1 MKRIVTLEKWHSW
14 GPDDSFSVGDYA
26 VDEIVCDLR
35 NCLPPAWDTRELF
48 QLGEPYSHVE
58 APETGK
64 FRPTFS
70 TFVRDGKY
78 WRCCGHCFLGETQH
92 RGGW

>member
-1 MKRIVTLEKWHSW
+1 MKRIVTLEKWHSC

-70 TFVRDGKY
+70 TFARDGKY
-78 WRCCGHCFLGETQH
+78 WRYCGHCFLGETQH
-92 RGGW
+92 REG